1 LDINFSQRSNLEMS
15 TFCKR
20 TRSLTLREA
29 IVTRLF
35 PNRPS
40 RTDEQG
46 FSLIELMIASFI
58 LGIGVL
64 SVTTMIGTSIS
75 RNLSSK
81 NDTVG
86 MAAAELVMEQLK
98 TTSFSSLTVG
108 GSTLQSDGRLLFENP
123 SDGSAYATV
132 NNYFRD
138 IPLANSD
145 EAGQTAPIRSAEH
158 FRGVQRRQAN
168 RLLRITIGAR
178 RLPSNQRLPPF
189 NWCLPRRS
197 SH

>member
-1 LDINFSQRSNLEMS
+1 MDINFSQRSNLEMS
-15 TFCKR
+15 TFLIR
-20 TRSLTLREA
+20 NTSLA
-29 IVTRLF
+29 FGKVMMMRLF
-35 PNRPS
+35 PNRPPK
-40 RTDEQG
+40 TGEQG

-81 NDTVG
+81 NDTVA
-86 MAAAELVMEQLK
+86 MAAAEQVMEELK
-98 TTSFSSLTVG
+98 TRLFSSLTVG

-132 NNYFRD
+132 NNYFRN
-138 IPLANSD
+138 ITLANSD
-145 EAGQTAPIRSAEH
+145 EAGQSVTYQVRWNIAVA
-158 FRGVQRRQAN
+158 FNDGTAN

-178 RLPSNQRLPPF
+178 RQPSNQRLPPVQLVF
-189 NWCLPRRS
+189 TKAE
-197 SH
+197 

>member
-1 LDINFSQRSNLEMS
+1 MN
-15 TFCKR
+15 TFRKR
-20 TRSLTLREA
+20 TTSLTLRKA

-35 PNRPS
+35 PNHPS
-40 RTDEQG
+40 RTSEQG
-46 FSLIELMIASFI
+46 FSLIELMIASFV

-81 NDTVG
+81 NDTVA
-86 MAAAELVMEQLK
+86 MAAAEQVMEELK
-98 TTSFSSLTVG
+98 TPLFSSLTVG

-132 NNYFRD
+132 NNYFRN
-138 IPLANSD
+138 IALTNSD
-145 EAGQTAPIRSAEH
+145 EAGQTVTYQVRWNIAAA
-158 FRGVQRRQAN
+158 FNDGTAN

-178 RLPSNQRLPPF
+178 RLPSNQRLPPVQLVF
-189 NWCLPRRS
+189 TKAE
-197 SH
+197 